1 MGKTNFNELREHL
14 ESTPQGR
21 QELERARGEV
31 AQALRLADLRW
42 AQSWTQE
49 TLAEALDTN
58 QSGVSRIE
66 RQTDLYVSTLRR
78 YVEALGGRLELRAVF
93 DDDREPVEID
103 QLAGGRGRREDEEPT
118 P

>member
-1 MGKTNFNELREHL
+1 
-14 ESTPQGR
+14 
-21 QELERARGEV
+21 
-31 AQALRLADLRW
+31 
-42 AQSWTQE
+42 
-49 TLAEALDTN
+49 
-58 QSGVSRIE
+58 
-66 RQTDLYVSTLRR
+66 VSTLRR